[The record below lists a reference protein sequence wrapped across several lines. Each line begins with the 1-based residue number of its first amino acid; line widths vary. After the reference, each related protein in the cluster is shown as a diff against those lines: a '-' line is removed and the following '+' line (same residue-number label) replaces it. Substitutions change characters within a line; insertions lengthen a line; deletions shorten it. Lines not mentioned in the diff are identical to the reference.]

1 MSDLLQGL
9 NVFLIG
15 MMGAGKTTVGLL
27 LAQQLG
33 YSFVDTDVVI
43 EKVAGKTIN
52 EIFAEDGE
60 EDFREI
66 EARVLSEL
74 AAHTRLTIA
83 TGGGIVL
90 RRFNWSYLHQG
101 LIVWL
106 DAPVDVLVN
115 RLQNDTARPLLQKA
129 NPAQAL
135 QKLLDQRR
143 SLYAEADLRIPLNA
157 SDTPEEI
164 ASRIISEIPDV
175 LK

>member
-1 MSDLLQGL
+1 LLQGL

-15 MMGAGKTTVGLL
+15 MMGAGKTTVGRF

-33 YSFVDTDVVI
+33 YGFVDTDVVI

-60 EDFREI
+60 EGFREI
-66 EARVLSEL
+66 EASVLSEL

-83 TGGGIVL
+83 TGGGIVM

-101 LIVWL
+101 LTVWL

-129 NPAQAL
+129 NPGQSL

-143 SLYAEADLRIPLNA
+143 SLYGEADLRIPLNA

>member
-1 MSDLLQGL
+1 MLQGL

-15 MMGAGKTTVGLL
+15 MMGAGKTTVGQL

-33 YSFVDTDVVI
+33 YAFVDTDVVI

-83 TGGGIVL
+83 TGGGIVT

-106 DAPVDVLVN
+106 DAPVDVLIN
-115 RLQNDTARPLLQKA
+115 RLQNDTTRPLLQKA

-164 ASRIISEIPDV
+164 TLRIISEIPDV

>member
-1 MSDLLQGL
+1 MLQGL

-27 LAQQLG
+27 LAEQLG

-83 TGGGIVL
+83 TGGGIVT